1 MDSSADKPLTLS
13 VKQACAGK
21 NLIFFFSGHMTWASE
36 NFLDIV
42 PNCLSPLYDSEH
54 KQTQK

>member
-1 MDSSADKPLTLS
+1 MGTNADKLLTLS

-21 NLIFFFSGHMTWASE
+21 KLMFFSSGHVTWASE

-54 KQTQK
+54 NQTQK